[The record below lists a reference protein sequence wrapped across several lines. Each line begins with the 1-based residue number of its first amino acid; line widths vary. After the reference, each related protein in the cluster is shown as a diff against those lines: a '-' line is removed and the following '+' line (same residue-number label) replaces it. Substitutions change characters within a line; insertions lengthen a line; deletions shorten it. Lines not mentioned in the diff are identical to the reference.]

1 MNIGVIFA
9 GGVGS
14 RMKSKGTPKQFL
26 IVNGKPIIAHTIQI
40 FQDSENIDA
49 VVVSIL
55 EENIALMKKIV
66 KDFNLNKVK
75 KIVAGGRTG
84 QLSIYNG
91 LKAANSISN
100 SEKDVVLIHDGVRP
114 LIDKDLINKNIESVN
129 LYGSAITTSPAKE
142 TFLLVDEK
150 KNVEKVV
157 DRNNSYVAKAPQSF
171 FLNEILEVQ
180 NDAISNN
187 IFDAVDSSTLMGLY
201 GKKLVIVEGPYE
213 NIKITT
219 PDDFYM
225 FKALFDARE
234 NAQIF
239 GI

>member
-14 RMKSKGTPKQFL
+14 RMRSKGTPKQFL
-26 IVNGKPIIAHTIQI
+26 IVNGKPIIAHTIQV
-40 FQDSENIDA
+40 FQDSEDIDEI
-49 VVVSIL
+49 VVSIL
-55 EENIALMKKIV
+55 EENILLMENIV
-66 KDFNLNKVK
+66 NKFNLTKVT
-75 KIVAGGRTG
+75 KIVAGGKTG

-91 LKAANSISN
+91 LEAAKSISN

-114 LIDKDLINKNIESVN
+114 LIDKNLIHRNIHSVN
-129 LYGSAITTSPAKE
+129 LYGSAITTAPAKE
-142 TFLLVDEK
+142 TFLLVDDEYK
-150 KNVEKVV
+150 VEKVV
-157 DRNNSYVAKAPQSF
+157 DRSKSYIAKAPQGF
-171 FLNEILEVQ
+171 FLKDILRVQ
-180 NDAISNN
+180 KDAISKN
-187 IFDAVDSSTLMGLY
+187 IIDVIDSSTLMGLY
-201 GKKLVIVEGPYE
+201 GKELFIVEGPYE

>member
-150 KNVEKVV
+150 K
-157 DRNNSYVAKAPQSF
+157 
-171 FLNEILEVQ
+171 
-180 NDAISNN
+180 
-187 IFDAVDSSTLMGLY
+187 MW
-201 GKKLVIVEGPYE
+201 KKLLIE
-213 NIKITT
+213 IILMLLKLLRA
-219 PDDFYM
+219 FS
-225 FKALFDARE
+225 
-234 NAQIF
+234 
-239 GI
+239 